1 MGGVSEDIVIS
12 CEDLHRSY
20 KIGKTHVE
28 VLRGVDLSISR
39 GEKVFLCG
47 ASGAGKTTLMYSLA
61 GLEKPKKG
69 KVIVE
74 GTDLYGLS
82 RGKQSTFRNKKL
94 GYIFQNYFLLPELTA
109 LENVMIPGMIG
120 KQDVSERA
128 LELLNM
134 VGLGH
139 RHNHLP
145 AELSGGESQRV
156 AIARALIND
165 PAILFADEPTGNLDS
180 QNGEEII
187 NLLFQLSETTQ
198 TTLVIVTHDQELA
211 KSGDRIIQIKDGII
225 IS

>member
-1 MGGVSEDIVIS
+1 MTKNENTVIS

-20 KIGKTHVE
+20 KIGKNSVD
-28 VLRGVDLSISR
+28 VLRGIDLHINR

-47 ASGAGKTTLMYSLA
+47 SSGAGKTTLMYSMA

-69 KVIVE
+69 KVIID

-82 RGKQSTFRNKKL
+82 REKQASFRNKKM

-109 LENVMIPGMIG
+109 LENVMVPGMIG
-120 KQDVSERA
+120 KTDVTARA
-128 LELLNM
+128 KKLLKT

-139 RHNHLP
+139 RFDHLP

-156 AIARALIND
+156 AIARALVNA
-165 PAILFADEPTGNLDS
+165 PSILFADEPTGNLDS
-180 QNGEEII
+180 KNGQDIIEI
-187 NLLFQLSETTQ
+187 LFRLSAETQ

-211 KSGDRIIQIKDGII
+211 KTGDRLVQIKDGKIVV
-225 IS
+225 